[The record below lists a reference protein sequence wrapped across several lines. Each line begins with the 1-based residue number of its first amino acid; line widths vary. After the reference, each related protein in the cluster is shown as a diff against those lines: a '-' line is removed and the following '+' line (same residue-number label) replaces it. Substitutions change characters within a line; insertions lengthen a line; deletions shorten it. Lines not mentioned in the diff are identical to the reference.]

1 MANSVFAF
9 KRLQGG
15 SDDSYLDYHPAS
27 SLAVGDMA
35 FGIYNGRFYA
45 YSLYENVDAVE
56 NSPNVILPDSNDASV
71 KCWVLVSEYRTYE
84 SGGI

>member
-1 MANSVFAF
+1 MANSLFAF

-15 SDDSYLDYHPAS
+15 SDDSYLDYHPAT
-27 SLAVGDMA
+27 SLVKGDMA

-45 YSLYENVDAVE
+45 YYLNEDVDAVE

-71 KCWVLVSEYRTYE
+71 KCWVLVSEYKTYV
-84 SGGI
+84 SQD